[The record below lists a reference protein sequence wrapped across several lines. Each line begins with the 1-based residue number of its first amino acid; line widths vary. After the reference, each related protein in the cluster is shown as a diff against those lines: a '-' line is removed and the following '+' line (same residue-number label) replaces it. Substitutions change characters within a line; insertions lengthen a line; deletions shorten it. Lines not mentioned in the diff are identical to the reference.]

1 MILEAAFG
9 YSIWQ
14 MVKANS
20 IDEKTLKTLEKAHM
34 TYQDALAS
42 FDQHKSDADGKLVKL
57 INRKKAMLNNHM
69 TKFINVYQQ
78 IQQIDFRPG
87 EGILELDRSS
97 FTVNDAGVIRTMI
110 TTSMHPMSDKEMAVK
125 WLMGGLGTA
134 ILDDSKRNAAIAD
147 NQRRIANTMKTQLK
161 TMEIAVDAIGARAD
175 QISNLLSKFGLL
187 FGKSISAT
195 AQVIQKNGIDHRR
208 YDHDDCQVLMTCVNF
223 AKAIKD
229 ILDVPILS
237 ADGSVTEASLQ
248 AFEQGTSL
256 LHEFENQV
264 RYLR

>member
-1 MILEAAFG
+1 
-9 YSIWQ
+9 
-14 MVKANS
+14 
-20 IDEKTLKTLEKAHM
+20 
-34 TYQDALAS
+34 
-42 FDQHKSDADGKLVKL
+42 
-57 INRKKAMLNNHM
+57 MLNNHM

-187 FGKSISAT
+187 FGKSIRPLLKSFRKMEQIIADM
-195 AQVIQKNGIDHRR
+195 I
-208 YDHDDCQVLMTCVNF
+208 LMT
-223 AKAIKD
+223 
-229 ILDVPILS
+229 
-237 ADGSVTEASLQ
+237 
-248 AFEQGTSL
+248 
-256 LHEFENQV
+256 V
-264 RYLR
+264 RF

>member
-1 MILEAAFG
+1 
-9 YSIWQ
+9 
-14 MVKANS
+14 
-20 IDEKTLKTLEKAHM
+20 
-34 TYQDALAS
+34 
-42 FDQHKSDADGKLVKL
+42 
-57 INRKKAMLNNHM
+57 MLNNHM

-195 AQVIQKNGIDHRR
+195 VQVIQKNGTNHRR